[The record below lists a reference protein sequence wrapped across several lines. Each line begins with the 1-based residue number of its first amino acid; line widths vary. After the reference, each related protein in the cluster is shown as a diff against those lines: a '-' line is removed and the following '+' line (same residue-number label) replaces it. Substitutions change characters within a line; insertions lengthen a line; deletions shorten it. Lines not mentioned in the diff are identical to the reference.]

1 MIFKKKHICEF
12 NKIVRRSNAIQFDEM
27 GYPLRLC
34 IFKCECGATTQRW
47 GDIGERYEMKENDVE
62 VIWDKEE
69 LEDGALYR

>member
-34 IFKCECGATTQRW
+34 SFKCECGATTQRW
-47 GDIGERYEMKENDVE
+47 VDTGERYEMKENDVE
-62 VIWDKEE
+62 VIWDKEV
-69 LEDGALYR
+69 LEDE

>member
-12 NKIVRRSNAIQFDEM
+12 NKIVLRSNAIQFDEM

-47 GDIGERYEMKENDVE
+47 VDTGERYEMKKNDVE
-62 VIWDKEE
+62 VIWNKEE
-69 LEDGALYR
+69 LEDD

>member
-47 GDIGERYEMKENDVE
+47 VDTGERYEMKKNDVE

-69 LEDGALYR
+69 LEDE

>member
-1 MIFKKKHICEF
+1 MIFKKMHICEF

-47 GDIGERYEMKENDVE
+47 VDTGERYEMKENDVE

-69 LEDGALYR
+69 LEDD

>member
-12 NKIVRRSNAIQFDEM
+12 NKILRRSNAIQFDEM

-47 GDIGERYEMKENDVE
+47 VDTGERYEMKENDVE

-69 LEDGALYR
+69 LEDEEKI

>member
-47 GDIGERYEMKENDVE
+47 VDTGKRYGMKENDVE
-62 VIWDKEE
+62 VIWDKEV
-69 LEDGALYR
+69 LEDE

>member
-47 GDIGERYEMKENDVE
+47 VDIGERYEMKENDVE
-62 VIWDKEE
+62 VIWDKEV
-69 LEDGALYR
+69 LEDE

>member
-1 MIFKKKHICEF
+1 MFKLFKKKQHVHDF

-34 IFKCECGATTQRW
+34 IFKCECGATTQGW
-47 GDIGERYEMKENDVE
+47 VDTGKRYEMKENDVE

-69 LEDGALYR
+69 GSA

>member
-47 GDIGERYEMKENDVE
+47 VDTGERYELKENDVE
-62 VIWDKEE
+62 VIWGKEV
-69 LEDGALYR
+69 LEND